1 MPSPWTTNHGPYP
14 SAAVAD
20 AKFKLLLIF
29 KSLHE
34 GQPREMVVQNFPS
47 QVPPPGAVKQNF
59 IQS

>member
-1 MPSPWTTNHGPYP
+1 MTEHGESLSTV
-14 SAAVAD
+14 SAKQEV
-20 AKFKLLLIF
+20 
-29 KSLHE
+29 LHE